1 MPAVVAV
8 SVTGVLEETGLVEMV
23 TVAEEAPAGIVT
35 VVGMVAAALL
45 EARLIVSPLAGAT
58 PSSVTVP
65 VAVVPAGTALGAT
78 VKPLN

>member
-1 MPAVVAV
+1 MPALVAV

-23 TVAEEAPAGIVT
+23 TVAEDAPAGIVT